1 MSDITQKK
9 EDYKNNIRT
18 ENPEQTEEETDEIC
32 VLEAHPE
39 ANSVKDIIRTQNAK
53 AANLPFKK
61 RMEHFWT
68 YYKVPFFVIL
78 GILIFA
84 GYLVLHYTVFKPKPY
99 AFSAYALNS
108 FYVSEVTSS
117 EEKPVDLFLA
127 DFCKKEQ
134 FDLTKTQAE
143 INTDY
148 AIDPEKAGNLDVALD
163 LNLTATGLD
172 GDVDIL
178 LGPSHLIDYYVPNGF
193 YADTIDH
200 YLPEDF
206 YQYLL
211 ENDLIYYYT
220 DDAGEKYAIGIY
232 AGDAARMAETGLY
245 PESLGINPVVAI
257 VSSYSPR
264 LDTASDFIEYLFDYP
279 ACMN

>member
-1 MSDITQKK
+1 M
-9 EDYKNNIRT
+9 
-18 ENPEQTEEETDEIC
+18 
-32 VLEAHPE
+32 
-39 ANSVKDIIRTQNAK
+39 
-53 AANLPFKK
+53 
-61 RMEHFWT
+61 
-68 YYKVPFFVIL
+68 
-78 GILIFA
+78 
-84 GYLVLHYTVFKPKPY
+84 
-99 AFSAYALNS
+99 
-108 FYVSEVTSS
+108 
-117 EEKPVDLFLA
+117 
-127 DFCKKEQ
+127 
-134 FDLTKTQAE
+134 
-143 INTDY
+143 DY
-148 AIDPEKAGNLDVALD
+148 AIYTEKSCNLDVESA
-163 LNLTATGLD
+163 LNLTATGMD

-178 LGPSHLIDYYVPNGF
+178 LGPSHLIDYYVPSGF
-193 YADTIDH
+193 YADTINH

-264 LDTASDFIEYLFDYP
+264 LDTAADFIEYLFDYP